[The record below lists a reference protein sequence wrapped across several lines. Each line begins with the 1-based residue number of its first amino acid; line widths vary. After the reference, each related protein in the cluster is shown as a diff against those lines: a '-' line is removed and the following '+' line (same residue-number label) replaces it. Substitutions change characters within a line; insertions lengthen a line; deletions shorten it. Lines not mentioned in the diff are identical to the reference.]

1 VSKLKKKS
9 IKLAVTTL
17 LLCLCFFSTITVSFA
32 DKASPNLIEW
42 YHKQV
47 DKMVNKS
54 INKIETDVN
63 AKKKELMKKLSEQIE
78 IEKQRAA
85 EDLEKYRQE
94 QLELYHQQLSE
105 IVSEKNSLEDD
116 EKNTTVSEDIN
127 TAESITEPDANA
139 GQ

>member
-1 VSKLKKKS
+1 VSKLKKKR

-17 LLCLCFFSTITVSFA
+17 LVCLCFFSTITVSFA

-42 YHKQV
+42 YHKQI

-54 INKIETDVN
+54 ISTIESEVN
-63 AKKKELMKKLSEQIE
+63 AKKEELMEQIE
-78 IEKQRAA
+78 LEKERAE
-85 EDLEKYRQE
+85 EDLEQYKEE

>member
-1 VSKLKKKS
+1 VSKLKKKKKW

-42 YHKQV
+42 YHKRI
-47 DKMVNKS
+47 DKMVNNS
-54 INKIETDVN
+54 ISNIESEVN
-63 AKKKELMKKLSEQIE
+63 AKKEKLMKQIE
-78 IEKQRAA
+78 IEKERAA
-85 EDLEKYRQE
+85 EDLEKYKQE
-94 QLELYHQQLSE
+94 QLELYQQQLNE

-116 EKNTTVSEDIN
+116 EKNTPVSEGIS
-127 TAESITEPDANA
+127 TVESISEPDVNA